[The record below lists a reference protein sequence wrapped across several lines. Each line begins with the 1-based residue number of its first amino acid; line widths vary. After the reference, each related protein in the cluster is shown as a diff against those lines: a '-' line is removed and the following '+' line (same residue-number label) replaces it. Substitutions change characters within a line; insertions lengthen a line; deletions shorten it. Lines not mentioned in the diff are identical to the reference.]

1 MSEYLARTGNI
12 VGGKEYRFTGRLMGC
27 GSLTKRPLAV
37 EDDYVLIGFKEA
49 EWTDKL
55 ELQR

>member
-1 MSEYLARTGNI
+1 MARTGNI